1 MQEIKEEKKEGKKNN
16 AWETQGEGAIDRG
29 GKEEGITDGGK
40 LGKHG
45 SHNSDEYEV
54 IRIMCE
60 SIELLSVTLLSAPRK

>member
-1 MQEIKEEKKEGKKNN
+1 MEEIKEKKEEKKTTPGRHREK
-16 AWETQGEGAIDRG
+16 GAIDMG
-29 GKEEGITDGGK
+29 GKEKGISDGGK

-60 SIELLSVTLLSAPRK
+60 SIELLSVTPLSAPRK